1 MVNYYRDMWR
11 RRSHLLAPLS
21 ALTSKDKPWKWGP
34 EQQEAFEEVKKVIS
48 KETLLAFPRFDKPFH
63 VYTDASNHQLGAVI
77 MQEGRPL
84 AFYSRKLNNA
94 QKNYTTGEQE
104 LLSIVE
110 TLKEFRNI
118 LLGQKVIVHTDHK
131 NILYGNLTND
141 RIIRWRLLLEEF
153 GPEYHHIKGEDN
165 VVADALSRIHRESD
179 EPAEVDATRI
189 AHCMCI
195 LTRDE
200 TMEMPNAA
208 NISGMA
214 TCFAG
219 SEDVAFEG
227 FPMKPALIAREQA
240 KDKKIQKN
248 FQNNR
253 REFQLRKVEGSDLLS
268 YQGKIV
274 IPDSL
279 QGRIIA
285 WYHKYLAHPG
295 MTRMEATIRTLFVW
309 PGMRE
314 QITRHIKRCKECQL
328 DKGNPKKYGHLPPKD
343 MEKAEPWN
351 RINVDLIGP
360 WSVKTPKGTQTLRAL
375 TIIDP
380 ATGWFEMKEISDPS
394 AASTAAAL
402 DDVWFSRYPR
412 AQIIGYDGG
421 SEFKQVFAETIKNYG
436 LTAKVTTAYNPQSNG
451 IIERVHQVITD
462 ALRTFE
468 LEERNLDEKDPWTP
482 FLQAACFAIRSTY
495 HTTLGATPAQ
505 LVFGRDMILPIK
517 FQADWAAIQQ
527 RRLQESL
534 RNNKHENERR
544 IPHQYK
550 VGDQVSKTR
559 PGMQSKLS
567 RKRDG
572 PYEVIA
578 VYNNGTIRIR
588 RGAITERLNIRRVT
602 PFEE

>member
-1 MVNYYRDMWR
+1 
-11 RRSHLLAPLS
+11 
-21 ALTSKDKPWKWGP
+21 
-34 EQQEAFEEVKKVIS
+34 
-48 KETLLAFPRFDKPFH
+48 
-63 VYTDASNHQLGAVI
+63 
-77 MQEGRPL
+77 
-84 AFYSRKLNNA
+84 
-94 QKNYTTGEQE
+94 
-104 LLSIVE
+104 
-110 TLKEFRNI
+110 
-118 LLGQKVIVHTDHK
+118 
-131 NILYGNLTND
+131 
-141 RIIRWRLLLEEF
+141 
-153 GPEYHHIKGEDN
+153 
-165 VVADALSRIHRESD
+165 
-179 EPAEVDATRI
+179 
-189 AHCMCI
+189 
-195 LTRDE
+195 
-200 TMEMPNAA
+200 
-208 NISGMA
+208 
-214 TCFAG
+214 
-219 SEDVAFEG
+219 
-227 FPMKPALIAREQA
+227 MKPALIAREQA

-468 LEERNLDEKDPWTP
+468 LEERNLNEKDPWTP

-534 RNNKHENERR
+534 RNNKHENEKR